1 MKRISFLDDQLLG
14 DAAPQH
20 LFSAICPLISL
31 NIEAPGFFSLAS
43 RWDFNAFS
51 YFPKS
56 DLKWEM
62 LDSRSLQ
69 P

>member
-31 NIEAPGFFSLAS
+31 NIKAPGFFSLAS
-43 RWDFNAFS
+43 SNPKTFSDFSEAQIYTENLRETLGSA
-51 YFPKS
+51 
-56 DLKWEM
+56 
-62 LDSRSLQ
+62 
-69 P
+69 